1 MYLTHVRQME
11 INRSLNKQEEDG
23 EWSACSVLLGV
34 MLLIMVGFFL
44 SRYNIPVK
52 LT

>member
-1 MYLTHVRQME
+1 MYLTNMRQME
-11 INRSLNKQEEDG
+11 INRSLNKPEEDS
-23 EWSACSVLLGV
+23 EWSVCSVLLGV

-44 SRYNIPVK
+44 SRYDKPVR